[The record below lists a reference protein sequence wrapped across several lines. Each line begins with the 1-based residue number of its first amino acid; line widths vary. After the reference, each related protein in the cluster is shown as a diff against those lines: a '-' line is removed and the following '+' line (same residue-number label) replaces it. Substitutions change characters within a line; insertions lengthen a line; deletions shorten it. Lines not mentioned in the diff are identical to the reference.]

1 MKVRVLSRINMF
13 IVFLL
18 GVLGFCVN
26 SCKMK
31 YGCPEPIEKY
41 GCLVDTTVKPMYG
54 VQMPDLDVPA
64 TDDDNKE

>member
-18 GVLGFCVN
+18 GVLGLCVK
-26 SCKMK
+26 SCKPK
-31 YGCPEPIEKY
+31 YGCEPIEKY
-41 GCLVDTTVKPMYG
+41 GCLVDTTIKPMYG

-64 TDDDNKE
+64 TDDDNNE